1 MDNLNAF
8 IDESGSYGFS
18 FKNHD
23 TFFVVTAVLVE
34 QGGKTKILEDTFKE
48 IKNKLFHGAEIKSSK
63 IKDSTRTRIFSAL
76 KDLKFSYYSLII
88 DKRSIYDDSG
98 IRNWRA
104 SFYKFLYRQLYEKLY
119 STFSSITCFADEL
132 IDKKFIA
139 GLKLYIEKETQNT
152 LFQQVSFTNSKE
164 TNLIQLADLIAGTL
178 NRYFSK
184 KSKLDVLYL
193 LVDQNIG
200 YLKWPD
206 EKTFYYTHYDDD
218 GLFTTE
224 ITRLSILRA
233 DAYIEKYRKTSDPDV
248 LLRVKMLEYLKDV
261 FNYRGKYI
269 YVHGA
274 EIISYLSVG
283 YPVKITDNY
292 FKTNI
297 VAPLRDSDVL
307 ITSNRNGYK
316 LPACKKDIY
325 DFFEMFFANIDP
337 MVKRIKNCYD
347 SIKSATFNQLDL
359 LQDEK
364 FKYLKSIIT
373 QEHK

>member
-1 MDNLNAF
+1 MNCLNAF

-23 TFFVVTAVLVE
+23 TYFVVTAVLVE
-34 QGGKTKILEDTFKE
+34 QGEKTKILEDTF
-48 IKNKLFHGAEIKSSK
+48 IGIRTKLFRGAEVKSSK
-63 IKDSTRTRIFSAL
+63 IKDSTRTKIFSAL
-76 KDLKFSYYSLII
+76 KDLNFSYYSLII

-119 STFSSITCFADEL
+119 STFSNITCYADEL

-152 LFQQVSFTNSKE
+152 LFQQVSFTNSKD
-164 TNLIQLADLIAGTL
+164 THLIQLADLIAGTL

-184 KSKLDVLYL
+184 KSKLDLSTL
-193 LVDQNIG
+193 LIDKNIG
-200 YLKWPD
+200 SIVWPD
-206 EKTFYYTHYDDD
+206 EKTFYYTHFEDD
-218 GLFTTE
+218 GLFTNE
-224 ITRLSILRA
+224 ITRLSLLRA
-233 DAYIEKYRKTSDPDV
+233 DAFIEKFKKTSDPDIM
-248 LLRVKMLEYLKDV
+248 LRVKMLEYLKDV
-261 FNYRGKYI
+261 FNYRGKYT

-274 EIISYLSVG
+274 EIISYLSLG

-347 SIKSATFNQLDL
+347 SIKTATTNQLDL

-373 QEHK
+373 QENK